1 MVLWKDVLEDWEN
14 GKPLKYP
21 GQLQGRFQWNTSA
34 LKDDGNTDF
43 LQRFRTNPELPAKQN
58 KKDFKKNFDLSKNKN
73 KVVISFPNLNGDT
86 ILVVPMPIR
95 GINYATLRD
104 FIDNALE
111 QQQIIFWKYV
121 AKEAR
126 RAMEKWGKSWIS
138 VHGLGVAYTHVRISQ
153 SPKYYFATE
162 LI

>member
-21 GQLQGRFQWNTSA
+21 WQLQGRFQWNTSA
-34 LKDDGNTDF
+34 LKDNGNTDF

-58 KKDFKKNFDLSKNKN
+58 KKDFQKNFDLSKNKN

-86 ILVVPMPIR
+86 VLVVPMPIR
-95 GINYATLRD
+95 GRNYATLRD
-104 FIDNALE
+104 FIDNAPE
-111 QQQIIFWKYV
+111 QQQIVFWKYV

-126 RAMEKWGKSWIS
+126 RAMEKWGKVLIS

>member
-43 LQRFRTNPELPAKQN
+43 LQRFRTNPELPTIQN
-58 KKDFKKNFDLSKNKN
+58 KKDFQKKFDLSRNEK

-86 ILVVPMPIR
+86 VLVVPMPIR
-95 GINYATLRD
+95 GRNYATLRD
-104 FIDNALE
+104 FIDNAPE
-111 QQQIIFWKYV
+111 QQQIVFWKYV

-126 RAMEKWGKSWIS
+126 LAMEKWGKAWIS